1 MKYLKSLE
9 QRDWDKIDTKVVD
22 REYKVYRTQL
32 ARLKPRLSGTTWK
45 YFWEGFGPAGIHDAR
60 LIALSVGDGLNTLPR
75 HLGAPN
81 KIRIKADFLNQNRK
95 YRFTF
100 SYSNIE
106 RFSFDFDATLGRY
119 LIDLSNDRYF
129 HDADH
134 YLRCNHLSDVMGDEL
149 TPVDSK
155 CLRHEVVFRSGAHI
169 VVQAARISFH
179 KKLLEEKIS

>member
-1 MKYLKSLE
+1 LKYLKSLE
-9 QRDWDKIDTKVVD
+9 QRDWDKINTSAVD
-22 REYKVYRTQL
+22 REFKMYRKQL
-32 ARLKPRLSGTTWK
+32 ANLKQRLSSKTWK
-45 YFWEGFGPAGIHDAR
+45 YFWEGFGEAGIHDAR
-60 LIALSVGDGLNTLPR
+60 LIALSVGDGLNALPR

-100 SYSNIE
+100 AYSDIKL
-106 RFSFDFDATLGRY
+106 FSFDFDATLGQY
-119 LIDLSNDRYF
+119 LIDLSNKRYF

-134 YLRCNHLSDVMGDEL
+134 YLKCNHLSDVLGDEL

-155 CLRHEVVFRSGAHI
+155 YLRHELVFCSGARI

-179 KKLLEEKIS
+179 KKPI